1 MRGFPPP
8 LFLCC
13 FVYQKE
19 VEKNIRCLL
28 TYNKHLPIL
37 TLFKFPSQKKPLSCF
52 FTMTEE
58 ELLCAMRDFE
68 RIRRL
73 LTITF
78 FMVGFVELVSG
89 TCAILLHSLESETP
103 HLKYPSLVFEG
114 TAVVFASILVF
125 VPLDGARKSCAQAR
139 ATCAQFVKRPSQ
151 IPPIALEQLTT
162 ANTLWFR
169 HPMSRCVRPQTTH
182 PPPLALSLP
191 QPLAKASVVNSGR
204 PLRVNAV

>member
-1 MRGFPPP
+1 MGLIHER
-8 LFLCC
+8 
-13 FVYQKE
+13 K
-19 VEKNIRCLL
+19 
-28 TYNKHLPIL
+28 
-37 TLFKFPSQKKPLSCF
+37 SS
-52 FTMTEE
+52 MTED
-58 ELLCAMRDFE
+58 ELLCALRDFE

-78 FMVGFVELVSG
+78 FAVGFVELVSG

-103 HLKYPSLVFEG
+103 HLKYPSLVLEG

-139 ATCAQFVKRPSQ
+139 ATCAQFVKKPSQ

-169 HPMSRCVRPQTTH
+169 HPMSGCIRRQAQTTH
-182 PPPLALSLP
+182 STPLPTPSQLSKPSQPPT
-191 QPLAKASVVNSGR
+191 SVTRPSSSSSSVGR
-204 PLRVNAV
+204 SSRVNAV